1 MTDLETRTEICQVF
15 ASPMGLTNDEIK
27 NGDLSESPGAGS
39 RSLCIPA
46 VKDSFEWTKKVAS
59 LPKAGGFIYLIAKDF
74 LPGTSTI
81 ASRPVHLP
89 PLNCRPP
96 HPVHLPPLNGRP
108 PHPVHLPPLNG
119 RPPHPVHLPPLNGRP
134 LHPVHLPP
142 LNDHPPHLVHLPQL
156 NCRPPHPVH
165 LPPLNLRTYQL
176 DKYSRYQ
183 LNQIIVSV
191 ICI

>member
-1 MTDLETRTEICQVF
+1 MTDLETRTENCQVF
-15 ASPMGLTNDEIK
+15 ALPMGLTDDDIK
-27 NGDLSESPGAGS
+27 NGDLFRYSYLQKAGAGS

-46 VKDSFEWTKKVAS
+46 VKDSFEWTGKKVAS
-59 LPKAGGFIYLIAKDF
+59 LSKAGGFIYLIAKDF

-81 ASRPVHLP
+81 ASRPVHLA
-89 PLNCRPP
+89 PLNCRPR

-108 PHPVHLPPLNG
+108 PHPVHLPPLND
-119 RPPHPVHLPPLNGRP
+119 RPPHP
-134 LHPVHLPP
+134 
-142 LNDHPPHLVHLPQL
+142 VHLPQL
-156 NCRPPHPVH
+156 NCRPPHPIH